1 MAKKHSKS
9 LRNPEDELIISRLV
23 GICGLGFSLIY
34 ATAIFSFNAADPS
47 FLASSHPIRK
57 TTNLAGWF
65 GANLSSMSFF
75 AVGIVGYLIPLVLVS
90 LFLGNLRQHKKLRLR
105 QVLGFV
111 LMLTA
116 VCTICQQLLDYF
128 RFSASHFGNGGVV
141 GNFLANKGIKAM
153 GFAGN
158 LMFWL
163 TAFASAAVLMNPRTL
178 SRFGAYNLATLQL
191 KMMAFVSGLSNQI
204 KGLFRRRT
212 MVPES
217 ASLIRLDNVCIETVS
232 QPDVAIEK
240 LASKPK
246 IKLRTDEPAKALP
259 KKPTSQPASY
269 RPPAENFFKASKSN
283 PNSKESEAEL
293 EKRSQQIVA
302 AFQDFGVTGQVTS
315 IQPGPVVTVFEFEPD
330 AGTKLSRILSLIDD
344 IAMALRVE
352 SVFIFPA
359 KGKRA
364 IAVQVPNTRRETVYL
379 GDIIRSSTFLDAESP
394 LTIAMGKSL
403 SGEPVCAD
411 LATMPHLLTAGAT
424 GSGKSVAINALLS
437 SMIAKSSPEQ
447 IRMILVDPKM
457 LELSVYEGIPH
468 LLMPVITDP
477 SKASLALK
485 WATYEMERRY
495 RLMQIAR
502 VRHISGFNQ
511 HWSQAD
517 EAERA
522 RIKGE
527 MNDDSITALP
537 FIVLV
542 IDELADLMLTAPKDV
557 ETSIQRLAQKARASG
572 IHLVLATQR
581 PSVDIITGVIKAN
594 LPCRIAFQT
603 VSRHDSRT
611 ILDQIGSDKL
621 LGKGDMLFMRP
632 GTSRLERIQGAFV
645 QDDEVLNFIEWIKSQ
660 YPARYDEKIMHWID
674 REFDAQR
681 DESNAGSVSEGID
694 DDPVFDQATAIASS
708 MGQISASYL
717 QRQLK
722 IGYNRAARIVETME
736 ARGLVSK
743 ADGAK
748 PRQWLGNSL

>member
-1 MAKKHSKS
+1 MAKKVSKS
-9 LRNPEDELIISRLV
+9 VRNPEDELVTRLIS
-23 GICGLGFSLIY
+23 ICGLGFAAIY
-34 ATAIFSFNAADPS
+34 ATAVFSFSSSDPS
-47 FLASSHPIRK
+47 ILTSSHPIRK

-65 GANLSSMSFF
+65 GANLSSLSFF
-75 AVGIVGYLIPLVLVS
+75 IFGIIGYLIPIILVS
-90 LFLGNLRQHKKLRLR
+90 LFLDNLRRRKKLRPR
-105 QVLGFV
+105 QIFGFL
-111 LMLTA
+111 LMLISFCA
-116 VCTICQQLLDYF
+116 MSQQLMDHF
-128 RFSASHFGNGGVV
+128 KFSQVHFINGGII
-141 GNFLANKGIKAM
+141 GSFLARQGIKMM

-158 LMFWL
+158 LMFWT
-163 TAFASAAVLMNPRTL
+163 TAITASAILMNPHTL
-178 SRFGAYNLATLQL
+178 SRFGAYNFENFRNKLRALQ
-191 KMMAFVSGLSNQI
+191 FQLSHQFKNV
-204 KGLFRRRT
+204 FRRK
-212 MVPES
+212 
-217 ASLIRLDNVCIETVS
+217 SLIPELAIPLPLDEACIEPVVDS
-232 QPDVAIEK
+232 HSLQEK
-240 LASKPK
+240 TISRPK
-246 IKLRTDEPAKALP
+246 IKIRPVEPLKAP
-259 KKPTSQPASY
+259 QKKASTQPTAY
-269 RPPAENFFKASKSN
+269 RPPAENFFKANKSGQ
-283 PNSKESEAEL
+283 SGRESEAEL
-293 EKRSQQIVA
+293 EKRSGQIVA

-379 GDIIRSSTFLDAESP
+379 GDIIRSSTFLEAESP

-447 IRMILVDPKM
+447 VRMILVDPKM

-511 HWSQAD
+511 HWNQA
-517 EAERA
+517 EETERT
-522 RIKGE
+522 RIKAE
-527 MNDDSITALP
+527 MNDDTVGVLP

-681 DESNAGSVSEGID
+681 DESNSGSVSEGVD

-748 PRQWLGNSL
+748 PRQWLGNNI